1 MNEEVAVGRTA
12 EMASTIAIGGTI
24 GGAVA
29 NSVDSANTNH
39 HHDQVIMK
47 TGRFAAGRDESAGDE
62 GHGAEAAEV
71 LADLCMAHAVDIA
84 DRACDVDS
92 DDVSGSDVVTEACV
106 DTTPPPTTTD
116 ATNVHP
122 TIFVASREAENFQ
135 IGGRMDTSGAGTAA
149 MYLQLATADHPG
161 GTLVPKPVIRR
172 RAARREKKAMW
183 QPPRPLWTL

>member
-12 EMASTIAIGGTI
+12 EMASTIAMGGTI
-24 GGAVA
+24 GSAVA

-39 HHDQVIMK
+39 HHDEVIMK
-47 TGRFAAGRDESAGDE
+47 TSLFAAGRNESAGDE

-92 DDVSGSDVVTEACV
+92 DDKSGSDVVPEACV

-116 ATNVHP
+116 ATNVQP

-135 IGGRMDTSGAGTAA
+135 IGGRMDTSGAGRAA
-149 MYLQLATADHPG
+149 MNLQLATANHPG
-161 GTLVPKPVIRR
+161 GTLVPKPVIR
-172 RAARREKKAMW
+172 
-183 QPPRPLWTL
+183 